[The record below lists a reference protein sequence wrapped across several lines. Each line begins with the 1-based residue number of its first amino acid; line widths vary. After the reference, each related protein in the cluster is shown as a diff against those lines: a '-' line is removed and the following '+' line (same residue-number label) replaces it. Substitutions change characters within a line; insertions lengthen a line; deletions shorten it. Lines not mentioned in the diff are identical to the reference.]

1 MSVRPIDIDRPM
13 TDPGSSHPDPERLA
27 DRLEALQQTALRAGT
42 SLETA
47 HRAMTEI
54 ADLCDVDVPASSEA
68 DGAEKAAT
76 AAARAEVSLEAAADE
91 LERVAAALRATAG
104 ARSEEDESTG
114 GENDGR

>member
-1 MSVRPIDIDRPM
+1 M
-13 TDPGSSHPDPERLA
+13 TDPGPSHTDPERLA
-27 DRLEALQQTALRAGT
+27 DRLDALQQTALRAGT

-47 HRAMTEI
+47 HRAMTQI
-54 ADLCDVDVPASSEA
+54 ADLCDVDVPASPEA
-68 DGAEKAAT
+68 DETEKAATAAT

-91 LERVAAALRATAG
+91 LERIAAALRATAG